1 MIYTVIWIPSA
12 EARLVTLWSNAID
25 QQAVADAS
33 NRIDV
38 ELRVNPDRKG
48 IPFGDRWV
56 YTDDPLAVLYEIDP
70 GDRMVRVIGVKVI
83 Q

>member
-1 MIYTVIWIPSA
+1 MIYTVTWVPS
-12 EARLVTLWSNAID
+12 EKARLATLWNNAID
-25 QQAVADAS
+25 QQAVADS
-33 NRIDV
+33 SDRIDV
-38 ELRVNPDRKG
+38 ELRVDPDRKG

-70 GDRMVRVIGVKVI
+70 GDRKVTVIAVKIV